1 MMLVVI
7 LNLIVVLTALFLII
21 GITWRF
27 LKENRVHRRRMR
39 KLDQWSGFHQDL
51 MNWSREISDVGV
63 RVNFINNCV
72 HELVHY
78 GTDKLRSNKLDD
90 WDIDLEK
97 KKICDEWGK
106 YIPSLV
112 QEIREKKLNQIL

>member
-1 MMLVVI
+1 MTKGSSSV
-7 LNLIVVLTALFLII
+7 AS
-21 GITWRF
+21 
-27 LKENRVHRRRMR
+27 
-39 KLDQWSGFHQDL
+39 SGGNIFTGYAISDTSQ
-51 MNWSREISDVGV
+51 STPEIKEISDVGV

-106 YIPSLV
+106 HIPSLV

>member
-1 MMLVVI
+1 
-7 LNLIVVLTALFLII
+7 
-21 GITWRF
+21 
-27 LKENRVHRRRMR
+27 MR
-39 KLDQWSGFHQDL
+39 KLDKWSQFHQDL

-72 HELVHY
+72 HELLHY
-78 GTDKLRSNKLDD
+78 GTDKLRNNKLDD

-106 YIPSLV
+106 HIPSLV
-112 QEIREKKLNQIL
+112 QEIREKKLNQLL